1 MSDNSTKV
9 FPFIPILTL
18 IFITLKLTNY
28 LSWSWWWVLSPIWI
42 PLGIVAVIF
51 AVIVIFLAVKS
62 LIEVCNLWVEY
73 TQLYPVDAWHHV
85 MVVVDCLVN
94 VVGMIANS
102 MYGWLSTKCVKLAM
116 NVYLVVIIMVIL
128 KNWMD

>member
-62 LIEVCNLWVEY
+62 LIEVCNL
-73 TQLYPVDAWHHV
+73 
-85 MVVVDCLVN
+85 
-94 VVGMIANS
+94 
-102 MYGWLSTKCVKLAM
+102 
-116 NVYLVVIIMVIL
+116 
-128 KNWMD
+128 